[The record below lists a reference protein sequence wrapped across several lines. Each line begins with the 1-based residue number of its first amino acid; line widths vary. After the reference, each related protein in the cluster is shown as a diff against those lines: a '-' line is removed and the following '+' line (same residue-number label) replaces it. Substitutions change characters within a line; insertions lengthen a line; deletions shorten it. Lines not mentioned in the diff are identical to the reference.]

1 MSQPIVITEVSPSSP
16 AARYG
21 IRPGDRLVSLNGHR
35 ISDVLDYRFYMMEK
49 LLKVALLDG
58 QGQPRE
64 LSIRKKEYED
74 LGLGFET
81 YLMDRQ
87 HSCKNKCIFCFVD
100 QTPPGMRESLYFKD
114 DDSRLSFF
122 FGNYI
127 TLTNLTDQDIERII
141 RMHISPINISV
152 HTTNPEL
159 RVKMMK
165 NPRAGTSLR
174 YIRQLAEAGIK
185 VNAQL
190 VLCPGINDGE
200 ELRRSLR
207 ELGELYPG
215 VESIA
220 CVPVGL
226 TDYREGL
233 YPLRPYTREAARQVI
248 DIIHEF
254 ADHFEWFHGKGN
266 RLAYPA
272 DEFFLKAELPVP
284 SEGYYG
290 EFSQLDNGVG
300 MLALMDSEFSS
311 ALSLA
316 EPEDLPA
323 PRRCSVATGVAAG
336 PLIER
341 LVGQAVE
348 KFPGLDCS
356 VHVIVN
362 DYFGHNIT
370 VAGLVTGTDLARQL
384 AEKELGEE
392 LLLPASMLR
401 HEKDKF
407 LDDMTLEELS
417 GRLQIPIR
425 LVEND
430 GFQLLDALLG
440 LPRSQAGVNTDRP

>member
-1 MSQPIVITEVSPSSP
+1 MPKPIVITEVSPSSP

-21 IRPGDRLVSLNGHR
+21 IRPGDRLVSLNGHL
-35 ISDVLDYRFYMMEK
+35 IADVLDYRFYMMEK
-49 LLKVALLDG
+49 LLKVELLDS
-58 QGQPRE
+58 QDRRRE
-64 LSIRKKEYED
+64 LQIRKREYED

-87 HSCKNKCIFCFVD
+87 HTCKNKCIFCFVD

-165 NPRAGTSLR
+165 NPRAGTSLKYVR
-174 YIRQLAEAGIK
+174 ELAEAGIK

-207 ELGELYPG
+207 DLGELYPG

-233 YPLRPYTREAARQVI
+233 YPLNSYTREGAREVI
-248 DIIHEF
+248 DIINEF

-272 DEFFLKAELPVP
+272 DEFFLKAELPIP
-284 SEGYYG
+284 SEAYYG

-300 MLALMDSEFSS
+300 MLALMDSEFTS
-311 ALSLA
+311 ALGLA
-316 EPEDLPA
+316 EPKDLPA
-323 PRRCSVATGVAAG
+323 VRRCSVATGEAAG
-336 PLIER
+336 PLIQR
-341 LVGQAVE
+341 LVKQAE
-348 KFPGLDCS
+348 ERFPGLQCP
-356 VHVIVN
+356 VYVIVN
-362 DYFGHNIT
+362 DFFGHNIT
-370 VAGLVTGTDLARQL
+370 VAGLITGTDLVKQL
-384 AEKELGEE
+384 KGRDLGEE
-392 LLLPASMLR
+392 LLLPANMLR
-401 HEKDKF
+401 HETDKF

-417 GRLQIPIR
+417 SQLGVPVRP
-425 LVEND
+425 VEND

-440 LPRSQAGVNTDRP
+440 RQE